1 MASGTV
7 LLPQDI
13 AAEGKAYLRERGY
26 TLVIGEPGQ
35 ANDMDWLRARLAHAD
50 AVLIRT
56 IRLTADLIA
65 AAPNLKVV
73 SRHGIGVDNVDVDVA
88 TARGIWVTFAP
99 LSNAATVAEH
109 TLGLMIAVSRRL
121 PLCDRAVRAGD
132 WAIRDRLR
140 GVDLAGRMLGLL
152 GLGRVGQAVAKRAA
166 LGMEMN
172 VVGCDP
178 YLPAH
183 ADLPPY
189 IERLTDRNEL
199 FARADFLSL
208 HVPATPETLGSIG
221 ASELARMKPTAYLI
235 NAARGGIVDE
245 AALYDALTG
254 GQLAGAA
261 LDVFTDEPPPKDHP
275 LFTLDNV
282 VLTPHN
288 ASMTEEATVRM
299 AVHAAQGI
307 HEVLSGQMPTWPV
320 NALSGRSA

>member
-1 MASGTV
+1 VLSETV
-7 LLPQDI
+7 LLPQDM
-13 AAEGKAYLRERGY
+13 AEEGKAYLRERGY
-26 TLVIGEPGQ
+26 TLVIGGPGQ
-35 ANDMDWLRARLAHAD
+35 GDDPDWLRARLADAD

-56 IRLTADLIA
+56 IRLTADHIA
-65 AAPNLKVV
+65 AAPRLKVI
-73 SRHGIGVDNVDVDVA
+73 SRHGIGVDNVDIKAA

-109 TLGLMIAVSRRL
+109 TIGLMIAVSRRL
-121 PLCDRAVRAGD
+121 PQCDRAVRAGE

-140 GVDLAGRMLGLL
+140 GVDLAGKTLGLL

-172 VVGCDP
+172 VIGCDP
-178 YLPAH
+178 YLPTN

-208 HVPATPETLGSIG
+208 HVPATPETIGSIG
-221 ASELARMKPTAYLI
+221 AAELARMKPTAYLI

-254 GQLAGAA
+254 GRLAGAA

-275 LFTLDNV
+275 LFALDNV

-288 ASMTEEATVRM
+288 ASMTVEATVRM

-307 HEVLSGQMPTWPV
+307 HEVLSGQTPMWPV
-320 NALSGRSA
+320 NRPI